1 MIGLDSQVEP
11 IVPMGLITEV
21 LGCEVTWK
29 GKEVKVRHPR
39 RGDLKVTQVNG
50 CPQIPRQEALELIRE
65 LEDLRSGIGSK
76 ATEFSQE
83 FNWMKKLVEE
93 HPLLSKLP
101 SWLKKG
107 LAVEPGQRADLPA
120 KKGGG
125 RG

>member
-1 MIGLDSQVEP
+1 M
-11 IVPMGLITEV
+11 
-21 LGCEVTWK
+21 
-29 GKEVKVRHPR
+29 
-39 RGDLKVTQVNG
+39 KVTHVNG
-50 CPQIPRQEALELIRE
+50 CPQIRRQEALELIRE

-107 LAVEPGQRADLPA
+107 LAV
-120 KKGGG
+120 
-125 RG
+125 